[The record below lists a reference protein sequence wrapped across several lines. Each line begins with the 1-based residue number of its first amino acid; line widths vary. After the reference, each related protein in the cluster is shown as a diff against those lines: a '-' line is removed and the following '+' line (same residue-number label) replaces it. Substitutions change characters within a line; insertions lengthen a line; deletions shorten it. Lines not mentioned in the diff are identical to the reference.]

1 MAIHRFH
8 IYKVTLRGAKTGNNP
23 TDRSK
28 LGTKRHILT
37 DKNGIPLSVVISPA
51 STASTHDI
59 NLVTDVVD
67 NTVIR
72 QTSSKSKNKRR
83 QQQHLCLDKGYN
95 SAEEEKELIKRDYV
109 LHIPIKK
116 KKKKKKKGM
125 NNEKEIPPSIA
136 TTIKQY
142 SPKRWVVE
150 RTNSWHNRFRKL
162 FTRYEKK
169 AENYLGLIQFS
180 CSMIV
185 YRKIILG

>member
-1 MAIHRFH
+1 M
-8 IYKVTLRGAKTGNNP
+8 TGHNP

-37 DKNGIPLSVVISPA
+37 DKQGIPLSVVISSA
-51 STASTHDI
+51 NTHDI
-59 NLVTDVVD
+59 KLVTEVVNDVV
-67 NTVIR
+67 IR
-72 QTSSKSKNKRR
+72 RLSSKYRNRTRR
-83 QQQHLCLDKGYN
+83 TTVQQHLCLDKGYN
-95 SAEEEKELIKRDYV
+95 SKHKEQELIKRGYI

-116 KKKKKKKGM
+116 KKKGTS
-125 NNEKEIPPSIA
+125 NEKDITRPILNV
-136 TTIKQY
+136 KKY

-169 AENYLGLIQFS
+169 SENYLGLVQFS
-180 CSMIV
+180 CCIII

>member
-1 MAIHRFH
+1 M
-8 IYKVTLRGAKTGNNP
+8 TGSNP

-37 DKNGIPLSVVISPA
+37 DRKGIPLSAVIS
-51 STASTHDI
+51 SASTHDVK
-59 NLVTDVVD
+59 LVTDVID
-67 NTVIR
+67 NVVIR
-72 QTSSKSKNKRR
+72 RPPSSKYRNKKRR
-83 QQQHLCLDKGYN
+83 RVQQHLCLDKGYN
-95 SAEEEKELIKRDYV
+95 SEHKEKELIKRGYV

-116 KKKKKKKGM
+116 KKKGA
-125 NNEKEIPPSIA
+125 NNGKDITQPILK
-136 TTIKQY
+136 IKRY

-169 AENYLGLIQFS
+169 PENYLGLVQFS
-180 CSMIV
+180 CCIII

>member
-1 MAIHRFH
+1 M
-8 IYKVTLRGAKTGNNP
+8 TGNNP

-37 DKNGIPLSVVISPA
+37 DKKGIPLSAIISSA
-51 STASTHDI
+51 NTHDI
-59 NLVTDVVD
+59 KLVADVVD
-67 NTVIR
+67 NVVIR
-72 QTSSKSKNKRR
+72 RSSSKYRNKRIRIRR
-83 QQQHLCLDKGYN
+83 QHHLCLDKGYN
-95 SAEEEKELIKRDYV
+95 SENEEQELIKRDYI

-116 KKKKKKKGM
+116 KKKGT
-125 NNEKEIPPSIA
+125 NNEKDI
-136 TTIKQY
+136 TRTILYIKKY

-169 AENYLGLIQFS
+169 WENYLGLVQFS
-180 CSMIV
+180 CCIII